1 MKMIQQTRERTTSH
15 AMALIDL
22 LPGFMKHHNTHAPI
36 SALNIRLSMERGLAV
51 EATKD
56 DFH

>member
-1 MKMIQQTRERTTSH
+1 
-15 AMALIDL
+15 MALIDL